1 MRDPGKFLKATLLV
15 VVAVMTFFASVLASS
30 AVLAADRVVVIHAEG
45 PDSDAI
51 AKDVKSNLPKGL
63 VAGDPKEFNGE
74 LGKQGQKGAFGKA
87 LDNSKQRE
95 KLLDRVRKAAKASS
109 VDVVIILRV
118 KKDKQGRTVT
128 ILVIDPKTPAP
139 LREDEVTL
147 PPKKGKDDSKPVVA
161 SIGPALGASSS
172 SPPPEPEK
180 KPEKAT
186 PTEEKKPE
194 KAEKTEE
201 KEEEKEQE
209 KKPEPPAGKRPSG
222 EYNRA
227 LFIGGLGVDLG
238 LRRFEYNQ
246 PITKNLR
253 AYSVSG
259 APMLT
264 VNVELY
270 PLAGSGGPVG
280 DFGIVGLYS
289 RALALQSA
297 PQGGQKFSTTWDRW
311 FAGLRYRIRTSGDSG
326 PLVGITVGYG
336 HEGFTF
342 SGMPDALAS
351 EVPAQ
356 AYGYVKIAADAR
368 IPVGPLALMAG
379 AGYLVTSASGS
390 DATSVAG
397 RFSRAKVGGI
407 EATAGVGLTLAKGLE
422 ARALV
427 RYTRFFWSMNPE
439 LGDTYIAG
447 GAVDTFASLHLGV
460 AYAF

>member
-1 MRDPGKFLKATLLV
+1 MRDPGKFLKATLLA
-15 VVAVMTFFASVLASS
+15 VVAVMTLFVSLLVSEDAW
-30 AVLAADRVVVIHAEG
+30 AADRVVVVHAEG

-51 AKDVKSNLPKGL
+51 AKDVKASLPKGL
-63 VAGDPKEFNGE
+63 TAGDPKEFTSE

-87 LDNSKQRE
+87 LDNGKQRE
-95 KLLDRVRKAAKASS
+95 KLLERVRKAAKASS
-109 VDVVIILRV
+109 VDVVVILRV
-118 KKDKQGRTVT
+118 KKDKKGRTVT
-128 ILVIDPKTPAP
+128 ILVVDAKTPAP
-139 LREDEVTL
+139 LREDEVSL
-147 PPKKGKDDSKPVVA
+147 PAKKGKDDSKPVIA

-172 SPPPEPEK
+172 APEPEQKPEKATPPEEK
-180 KPEKAT
+180 KPEKTDKTEEKEAE

-194 KAEKTEE
+194 
-201 KEEEKEQE
+201 
-209 KKPEPPAGKRPSG
+209 PAGARPSG
-222 EYNRA
+222 EYDRA
-227 LFIGGLGVDLG
+227 LVILGLGVDLG
-238 LRRFEYNQ
+238 LRDFSYNQ
-246 PITKNLR
+246 AITKNLR
-253 AYSVSG
+253 AYSVKG

-264 VNVELY
+264 VNAELY
-270 PLAGSGGPVG
+270 PLAGSGAPLG
-280 DFGIVGLYS
+280 DIGLVGLYS

-311 FAGLRYRIRTSGDSG
+311 FAGLRYRIRTSGDTG
-326 PLVGITVGYG
+326 PLIGITVGYG

-342 SGMPDALAS
+342 SGMPDALAA

-356 AYGYVKIAADAR
+356 SYGYVKIAADAR

-390 DATSVAG
+390 DTTSVAG
-397 RFSRAKVGGI
+397 RFSRAQVGGI
-407 EATAGVGLTLAKGLE
+407 EASAGLGLTVAKGLE

-439 LGDTYIAG
+439 LGDSYIAG